1 MKNNAVC
8 FACGFLFFCI
18 SVIMGES
25 VLFSIVMGCVI
36 GIICFVISKGLKRK
50 KENEVNRSYEMDMP
64 DFMMRVA
71 MFTEAGMGI
80 QEAIERAVYRGN
92 KKKLLYSDFCDV
104 FEKVRKGY
112 TKDFI
117 TGIEELAEVRKSPV
131 LSNFCITVIQN
142 MRKGSGELSEIFT
155 AQAQMYRN
163 ERRRIA
169 GKMADEAATL
179 LIIPSALV
187 LVALIVLLLTPAV
200 MDIFNGVF

>member
-8 FACGFLFFCI
+8 FACGLLFFCI

-131 LSNFCITVIQN
+131 LSNFCITIVQN
-142 MRKGSGELSEIFT
+142 MRKGSSELSELFMS
-155 AQAQMYRN
+155 QAQLQRN
-163 ERRRIA
+163 ERRRMA
-169 GKMADEAATL
+169 GKLADEAATL
-179 LIIPSALV
+179 LVIPSTLVLIALV
-187 LVALIVLLLTPAV
+187 VLLLAPAV
-200 MDIFNGVF
+200 LEMFIGIK